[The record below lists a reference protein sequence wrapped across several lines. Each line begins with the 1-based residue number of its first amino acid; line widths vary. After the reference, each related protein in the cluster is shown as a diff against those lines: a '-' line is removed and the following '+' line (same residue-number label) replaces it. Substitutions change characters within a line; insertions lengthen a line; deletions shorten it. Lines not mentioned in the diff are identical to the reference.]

1 MEANGEAPVRITTGE
16 TDAFG
21 PGWSA
26 DGTQIAFQAIRD
38 KNYDIESV
46 TVDTRRRIR
55 LTNESGY
62 DGQLAWAPDGKT
74 LTFISDR
81 AGYDAVYT
89 VSASGG
95 TAVRLTAQASLDP
108 RWSR

>member
-1 MEANGEAPVRITTGE
+1 MEANGTAQVRLTTGE

-21 PGWSA
+21 PEWSA
-26 DGTQIAFQAIRD
+26 DGTQIGFQSTRD
-38 KNYDIESV
+38 KNYDIETV

-55 LTNESGY
+55 LTSGSEY
-62 DGQLAWAPDGKT
+62 DGQLAWAPDRKA

-81 AGYDAVYT
+81 DGYDAVYT
-89 VSASGG
+89 IAASGG
-95 TAVRLTAQASLDP
+95 TATRLTAQASLDP